1 MQRASRLPRS
11 LVLLGIPLL
20 ASIVPDVVIGYGFVI
35 PGSCI
40 AGLNEYT
47 IGYAAC
53 IIGFIPTYISGVY
66 LALRIG
72 RDGAIPAVT

>member
-1 MQRASRLPRS
+1 VRLG
-11 LVLLGIPLL
+11 VPLL
-20 ASIVPDVVIGYGFVI
+20 ACVVPDVIIGYGFVI

-40 AGLNEYT
+40 SGLNEYT

-66 LALRIG
+66 LALRMG
-72 RDGAIPAVT
+72 RDAGIPAVT

>member
-1 MQRASRLPRS
+1 MRRASNLQRS
-11 LVLLGIPLL
+11 LVLLVLPLL
-20 ASIVPDVVIGYGFVI
+20 ACIVPDVVIGYGFVI

-66 LALRIG
+66 IAMRIG
-72 RDGAIPAVT
+72 REGGIPAVT